1 MHIIR
6 DREPRPT
13 QWGRRDSLSG
23 AWDHEVAVSLREWGR
38 LADEEDS
45 VGLSRD
51 PGATAGPAAAS
62 FVGGDSL
69 TSTVGQLGQPGGL
82 TRGFTI
88 AAGFIG
94 LLVFVLFTTSMTSE
108 YGLGTIR
115 VLLLKQPRSA
125 RLLAGKLL
133 ALLACVATV
142 HFAAELLSGAAAIVL
157 AHTRGILTASWFTV
171 AGLRHV
177 AGDYIN
183 ALLVAGLFGTVGM
196 TVGVLTRS
204 TPLALGIGLAWLAPL
219 EHLIQLSWSGA
230 GNWLPGLVFDAVAAG
245 GTTSTTYLHALTTAL
260 AYAALALAVGTAS
273 FLRRDVSV

>member
-1 MHIIR
+1 MIRSMHAELLKLRRPAIIY
-6 DREPRPT
+6 
-13 QWGRRDSLSG
+13 G
-23 AWDHEVAVSLREWGR
+23 AAGAMLGFAL
-38 LADEEDS
+38 LAT
-45 VGLSRD
+45 VLTY
-51 PGATAGPAAAS
+51 ATATTAAAAS

-69 TSTVGQLGQPGGL
+69 TSTVGQLGQSGGL

-115 VLLLKQPRSA
+115 VLLLKQPRRA

-133 ALLACVATV
+133 ALLACVAAV
-142 HFAAELLSGAAAIVL
+142 LLAAELLSGAAAIVL
-157 AHTRGILTASWFTV
+157 AHTRGIPTASWFT
-171 AGLRHV
+171 AEGLRHV
-177 AGDYIN
+177 AGDYAN
-183 ALLVAGLFGTVGM
+183 ALLVAGFFGTVGM

-245 GTTSTTYLHALTTAL
+245 GTTSTTYPHALLTAL
-260 AYAALALAVGTAS
+260 VYAALALAVGTAS

>member
-1 MHIIR
+1 MIRSMHAELLKLRRPAIIY
-6 DREPRPT
+6 
-13 QWGRRDSLSG
+13 G
-23 AWDHEVAVSLREWGR
+23 AGGAMLGFAL
-38 LADEEDS
+38 LAT
-45 VGLSRD
+45 VLTY
-51 PGATAGPAAAS
+51 ATATTAAAAS

-94 LLVFVLFTTSMTSE
+94 LLVFVLFTTSITSE

-115 VLLLKQPRSA
+115 VLLLKQPRRA

-133 ALLACVATV
+133 ALLACVAAV
-142 HFAAELLSGAAAIVL
+142 LFAAELLSGAAAIVL
-157 AHTRGILTASWFTV
+157 AHTRGIPTASWFTV

>member
-1 MHIIR
+1 MIRSMHAELLKLRRPVIIY
-6 DREPRPT
+6 
-13 QWGRRDSLSG
+13 G
-23 AWDHEVAVSLREWGR
+23 AAGAMLGFAP
-38 LADEEDS
+38 LAT
-45 VGLSRD
+45 VLTY
-51 PGATAGPAAAS
+51 ATATTAAATS

-69 TSTVGQLGQPGGL
+69 TSTVGQLGQSGGL

-108 YGLGTIR
+108 YGAGTIR
-115 VLLLKQPRSA
+115 VLLLKQPRRA

-133 ALLACVATV
+133 ALLACVAAV
-142 HFAAELLSGAAAIVL
+142 LLAAELLSAAAAIVL
-157 AHTRGILTASWFTV
+157 AHTRGIPTASWFSA
-171 AGLRHV
+171 AGLGHI
-177 AGDYIN
+177 AGDYAN
-183 ALLVAGLFGTVGM
+183 AVLVASLFGALGM
-196 TVGVLTRS
+196 TLGVLTRS

-245 GTTSTTYLHALTTAL
+245 GNTITSYPRALITAL
-260 AYAALALAVGTAS
+260 AYAALALAVGTLS